1 MPIVYIPPALRP
13 LTGGQERVAVSA
25 GSVREA
31 IAELESQ
38 FPGVEAR
45 LVVDGDI
52 RPGMAIAVD
61 GNISSLGMLQKLTPD
76 CEVHFLPAVGG
87 G

>member
-1 MPIVYIPPALRP
+1 MPTVYIPPALRK
-13 LTGGQERVAVSA
+13 LTGGQETVAVSA

-61 GNISSLGMLQKLTPD
+61 GNISSMGMLQKLTPD
-76 CEVHFLPAVGG
+76 CELHFLPAVGG